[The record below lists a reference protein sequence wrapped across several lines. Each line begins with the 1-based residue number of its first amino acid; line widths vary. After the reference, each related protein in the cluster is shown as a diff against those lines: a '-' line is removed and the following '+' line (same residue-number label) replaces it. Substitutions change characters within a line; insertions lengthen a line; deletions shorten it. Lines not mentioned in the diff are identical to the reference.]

1 MSGSAHPVDADI
13 DRCARVI
20 AAGGVAVVP
29 TDTLYGLAA
38 GITAP
43 AAVARVAAI
52 KGRAPGT
59 GMPVL
64 LASSE
69 QVAVVGAAVPYL
81 EELGAAFWPGGV
93 TLVIPARS
101 EIDRRIADARGTVA
115 VRVPGMATTREV
127 CRRAGAPI
135 TGTSANR
142 HGRPPPT
149 TAAEARAALGDA
161 VDALLDGGPGRRH
174 RFHHRRPHRRPP
186 AHPPRRR
193 RLLGGPAAHCPHH
206 RQRRRPAVMAWPA
219 NAREVV
225 KRLARARPGISSRA
239 RARLLAGFLAANLVL
254 VLLPAADTHRLGL
267 IEPAAWIEQLD
278 ADVEGTL
285 ANWYSVVVWG
295 AVAVLAVAYV
305 RCLHSFQK
313 PEVAMGARLAERG
326 AARHARCIRGRLQS
340 EGHARGTHGLG

>member
-20 AAGGVAVVP
+20 AVGGVAVVP

-69 QVAVVGAAVPYL
+69 QLALVGSAAPYL

-93 TLVIPARS
+93 TLVIPARP

-127 CRRAGAPI
+127 CRRAGAPDLPAPAP
-135 TGTSANR
+135 TAAGT
-142 HGRPPPT
+142 RPPPPPPRPAPRLVTRWTPCSTVARSAAPPPPSSTSPATARASSAPVPSPGRTCGASPPPSSTPT
-149 TAAEARAALGDA
+149 TA
-161 VDALLDGGPGRRH
+161 
-174 RFHHRRPHRRPP
+174 RPER
-186 AHPPRRR
+186 
-193 RLLGGPAAHCPHH
+193 C
-206 RQRRRPAVMAWPA
+206 
-219 NAREVV
+219 
-225 KRLARARPGISSRA
+225 SR
-239 RARLLAGFLAANLVL
+239 
-254 VLLPAADTHRLGL
+254 
-267 IEPAAWIEQLD
+267 
-278 ADVEGTL
+278 
-285 ANWYSVVVWG
+285 
-295 AVAVLAVAYV
+295 
-305 RCLHSFQK
+305 
-313 PEVAMGARLAERG
+313 
-326 AARHARCIRGRLQS
+326 RGRLGERRS
-340 EGHARGTHGLG
+340 PR

>member
-93 TLVIPARS
+93 TLVIPARP
-101 EIDRRIADARGTVA
+101 EIDPHIADARRTVA

-142 HGRPPPT
+142 HGRPAPHN
-149 TAAEARAALGDA
+149 
-161 VDALLDGGPGRRH
+161 RR
-174 RFHHRRPHRRPP
+174 RG
-186 AHPPRRR
+186 PRR
-193 RLLGGPAAHCPHH
+193 
-206 RQRRRPAVMAWPA
+206 AW
-219 NAREVV
+219 
-225 KRLARARPGISSRA
+225 
-239 RARLLAGFLAANLVL
+239 
-254 VLLPAADTHRLGL
+254 
-267 IEPAAWIEQLD
+267 
-278 ADVEGTL
+278 
-285 ANWYSVVVWG
+285 
-295 AVAVLAVAYV
+295 
-305 RCLHSFQK
+305 
-313 PEVAMGARLAERG
+313 
-326 AARHARCIRGRLQS
+326 
-340 EGHARGTHGLG
+340 